1 MFLSVLVHG
10 QTADNFKDADLLT
23 NPKWE
28 GNLSK
33 FTTENEYLRS
43 NSILV
48 NDAFYLSTSST
59 QALNG
64 QWELLVS
71 LNFST
76 SSKNLVRYHI
86 LSDSLNLLNSQN
98 GYFIEIG
105 GTKDKLSFVKI
116 NAGITTELFSSPD
129 GSISGGNSSTRL
141 KVIRDSGTTFHLYAD
156 YSGGVGFA
164 LVGSVRDTAVLLSK
178 ASGIEIEQS
187 TSSFFQKHYFDD
199 FYAGQIIL
207 DKTPPVL
214 LQLSQVSLKTIRL
227 LFDEDLDS
235 ISAVNISNYTG
246 SNGIG
251 GPSSIG
257 LANKE
262 EVELTFLTDFNNPGN
277 YEVKISNVMDVAGNI
292 LDTTALFSSLVASSP
307 LRHEILITE
316 LLPITDPPVYLPKGE
331 FIELY
336 NPTDIPMELSGMSI
350 GDLSSKKGL
359 PEYIMLKKEYLILC
373 NMEDS
378 LAYSIFGKVLVVL
391 GLPSLNNSGDRIR
404 LTNAQEE
411 IIHEVEY
418 ASSIFPSEKSSG
430 WSMEMVDSENPCNFI
445 GNWKASKDR
454 MGGTPGEMNSVKGV
468 NVDEVAARI
477 SSVYPL
483 GENKVEMTF
492 NESIIDKSLLKDA
505 TFRILETGN
514 VPDSILTTDNLSK
527 FILCFSSAFQKGDKY
542 SLEFSGGED
551 CAGNSI
557 ELDTIV
563 FGLPLPIKEGNILIN
578 EVLYEPITGGEEF
591 IELYN
596 NTDLFLD
603 LKGLK
608 IAKKVDGSYEEVEF
622 VSLVGHLIAPN
633 SFVVLTKEAQGVL
646 PFYSTKD
653 SLVFFETLALPS
665 FSNSGMEIVLLNV
678 VNEEIDAVNYD
689 PKWHYEVIA
698 ETKGVSLERISK
710 TVSNNSFNWTSASS
724 SSGFGTPGMENS
736 QSREISKASSNISLE
751 SKSFSPN
758 GDGYQD
764 MLILNY
770 KMSSP
775 STTANVYVF
784 NENGALVKQI
794 VNNET
799 LSTTGILTW
808 DGEREIGGKANV
820 GIYILLFEYFTSD
833 GKVEK
838 KKISCALVL

>member
-10 QTADNFKDADLLT
+10 QTADNFKDSDLLI

-43 NSILV
+43 NSNLV
-48 NDAFYLSTSST
+48 NDAFYLSTLST
-59 QALNG
+59 QALHG
-64 QWELLVS
+64 QWELLAS

-76 SSKNLVRYHI
+76 SSKNLIRYHI

-105 GTKDKLSFVKI
+105 GVKDKLSFVKI
-116 NAGITTELFSSPD
+116 NAGIATELFSSPD

-141 KVIRDSGTTFHLYAD
+141 KVIRDSGTTFHLYVD
-156 YSGGVGFA
+156 YSGGVDFV
-164 LVGSVRDTAVLLSK
+164 LVGSVKDTTVLLSK
-178 ASGIEIEQS
+178 ACGIGIEQS
-187 TSSFFQKHYFDD
+187 TSSFFEKHYFDD

-207 DKTPPVL
+207 DKTPPAL
-214 LQLSQVSLKTIRL
+214 LKLSQVSLKKIML
-227 LFDEDLDS
+227 LFDEELDS
-235 ISAVNISNYTG
+235 ISAVNVSNYRG

-251 GPSSIG
+251 GPISIG
-257 LANKE
+257 FANKK
-262 EVELTFLTDFNNPGN
+262 EVELTFLTVFNNPGN
-277 YEVKISNVMDVAGNI
+277 YEMKISNVMDVAGNI
-292 LDTTALFSSLVASSP
+292 LDTTALFSSLIASSP
-307 LRHEILITE
+307 LRHELLITE

-336 NPTDIPMELSGMSI
+336 NPTDIPIELSGISI
-350 GDLSSKKGL
+350 GDLSSRRVL
-359 PEYIMLKKEYLILC
+359 PQHIMLKNEYLILC
-373 NMEDS
+373 NPEDS
-378 LAYSIFGKVLVVL
+378 LAYSGFGKVLAVS

-404 LTNAQEE
+404 LIDAKEE

-430 WSMEMVDSENPCNFI
+430 WSMEIVDTKNPCNFI
-445 GNWKASKDR
+445 GNWKVSKDG
-454 MGGTPGEMNSVKGV
+454 MGGTPGNVNSVKGV
-468 NVDEVAARI
+468 NVDEVAARM

-483 GENKVEMTF
+483 ADNKVEMTF
-492 NESIIDKSLLKDA
+492 SESLIDKSLLKDA
-505 TFRILETGN
+505 IFRILETGI
-514 VPDSILTTDNLSK
+514 VPDSILATDNLSK
-527 FILCFSSAFQKGDKY
+527 FTLCFSSAFQKGNKY

-563 FGLPLPIKEGNILIN
+563 FGLPSPIKEGNILIN

-596 NTDLFLD
+596 NTDLYLD

-608 IAKKVDGSYEEVEF
+608 IAKKVDGVYEEVEF
-622 VSLVGHLIAPN
+622 VSSVGYLIAPN
-633 SFVVLTKEAQGVL
+633 SFVVLAKEAQGVL

-689 PKWHYEVIA
+689 SKWHYEVIA

-764 MLILNY
+764 VLILNY
-770 KMSSP
+770 NMSSP
-775 STTANVYVF
+775 NTTANVYVF
-784 NENGALVKQI
+784 NEDGALVNQI
-794 VNNET
+794 ANNET
-799 LSTTGILTW
+799 LSTKGIVTW